1 MTYIRENNINYW
13 PTPAESP
20 DLNTIEMM
28 WAELKNYIRKTVKP
42 SKKEELI
49 KGIKDFWQTVSVAK
63 CNKYVDHIFKVLPI
77 NCWKRRP
84 HVRSLNFISF
94 IKFLKYNKINTFSN
108 ENFEKTYV
116 PAFSFFC
123 YEKPISLENIFF
135 KGKF

>member
-1 MTYIRENNINYW
+1 MSLNRNVDTILKKGLLPFVQTVYPEGHRFYQDNDPKHKSKYAMTYMRENNINYW

-20 DLNTIEMM
+20 DLNPIEMM

-77 NCWKRRP
+77 VVERDGRASG
-84 HVRSLNFISF
+84 H
-94 IKFLKYNKINTFSN
+94 KFYLFY
-108 ENFEKTYV
+108 
-116 PAFSFFC
+116 
-123 YEKPISLENIFF
+123 LW
-135 KGKF
+135 